1 MFKEGM
7 IQMLGMGIYE
17 SLYMTLISTFMSYV
31 IGLPM
36 GLILV
41 STDKDGIYP
50 IIWLNKLLG
59 FIVNILRSVP
69 FLIFAR
75 NLGKRQKRTWIRERW
90 CRMSWWW
97 IWWLTG

>member
-41 STDKDGIYP
+41 
-50 IIWLNKLLG
+50 
-59 FIVNILRSVP
+59 
-69 FLIFAR
+69 
-75 NLGKRQKRTWIRERW
+75 
-90 CRMSWWW
+90 
-97 IWWLTG
+97 